1 MRCWIQCGWLMLAI
15 SVGLAD
21 GLAHA
26 ANEGQDD
33 LDKATQAKINAKT
46 LSDLSEVI
54 RLCESALAKGLDDEN
69 TQFAKELLASTL
81 SQRGIDYSKMI
92 FDSLPP
98 DPRWPQYR
106 RVALEDLEKAVKL
119 DPTQAE
125 AYLRIAQLNLLP
137 DGDAKRAAEALDQA
151 VKHSQG
157 EPPLQAQALMLRAG
171 QQTDP
176 DKKLA
181 DLNEAVRVAPQD
193 AAVLRARG
201 AALAQTPKLAEALA
215 DFDLAL
221 KFEPRHAPTLEAKA
235 LLLAKMKRY
244 DEALAVLDEVRK
256 LDPKSVTPL
265 VQRAR
270 VQAMKPD
277 LQAAL
282 KELDAAYRQE
292 PGHLAVLL
300 LRATVYQELKQP
312 EKALADLE
320 KALALRPNFETAMR
334 FRARILAGEKKF
346 DEAIAQVE
354 ELLKTEPD
362 NSEAQLEL
370 ALIFTANEQYDR
382 AIQVYTELIAK
393 DASNVMA
400 LRGRGD
406 ALLGV
411 GKHAEAIADYEKAWK
426 LQPRDPGLL
435 NNFAW
440 VLCTS
445 PFDHLRNGKR
455 ALELATEACRLT
467 DYQQAHI
474 LSTLGAAYAELGDFK
489 TAMEWSQKAI
499 AASSAEQ
506 KEALLKEL
514 ESYKAGKP
522 FRELKTP
529 QATEKPKKTE
539 KAEETRPKQPGKP
552 KPTQPPAKPSKPDS
566 KPAEAK

>member
-1 MRCWIQCGWLMLAI
+1 MLAI
-15 SVGLAD
+15 GLGPVAGLAC
-21 GLAHA
+21 A

-33 LDKATQAKINAKT
+33 LDRATQAKINAKT

-54 RLCESALAKGLDDEN
+54 RLCESALAKGLDEDN
-69 TQFAKELLASTL
+69 AKFAKELLASTL

-125 AYLRIAQLNLLP
+125 AHLRIAQLNLLP
-137 DGDAKRAAEALDQA
+137 DGDPKRAAEALDQA

-157 EPPLQAQALMLRAG
+157 DPPLQAQALVLRAG
-171 QQTDP
+171 RQKDL

-181 DLNEAVRVAPQD
+181 DLNEAVRVVPGD
-193 AAVLRARG
+193 VAALRARG
-201 AALAQTPKLAEALA
+201 AVLAQTPKLAEALA

-221 KFEPRHAPTLEAKA
+221 KYEPQHAPTLEAKA
-235 LLLAKMKRY
+235 LVLAKMKKY
-244 DEALAVLDEVRK
+244 DDALAVLDEVRK
-256 LDPKSVTPL
+256 LDPKSVNPL

-270 VQAMKPD
+270 VHAMKPD
-277 LQAAL
+277 LEAAL
-282 KELDAAYRQE
+282 KELDAAHSQE

-300 LRATVYQELKQP
+300 LRAAIYQELKQP

-334 FRARILAGEKKF
+334 FRARLLAGEKKF

-362 NSEAQLEL
+362 NTEARLEL

-382 AIQVYTELIAK
+382 AIQVYGDLIAK
-393 DASNVMA
+393 DPSNWMA

-406 ALLGV
+406 AFLGV
-411 GKHAEAIADYEKAWK
+411 GKHAEAIADYEKALK
-426 LQPRDPGLL
+426 LQPKDPGLL

-445 PFDHLRNGKR
+445 PFDQLRDGKR
-455 ALELATEACRLT
+455 ALEMATEACRLT
-467 DYQQAHI
+467 DYKQAHI

-489 TAMEWSQKAI
+489 TAIEWSQKAI
-499 AASSAEQ
+499 AAGSEDQ
-506 KEALLKEL
+506 KEALRKEL

-529 QATEKPKKTE
+529 QAAEKSEAKKSD
-539 KAEETRPKQPGKP
+539 KP
-552 KPTQPPAKPSKPDS
+552 KPIPPKKLQPAAKESKAEPKPPTPSPTK
-566 KPAEAK
+566 K